1 MKFKIHDSESFDSI
15 VVEQDTLE
23 ECQYQAQEEADKRNW
38 INPWS
43 EKL

>member
-1 MKFKIHDSESFDSI
+1 MKFKIHDGESSDSI
-15 VVEQDTLE
+15 VVEQDTLD
-23 ECQYQAQEEADKRNW
+23 ECYCKAQEEADKRNW